1 MNDNIIYKR
10 TCDEFENGF
19 NNASVVNNDK
29 NYGYNFKYQKFCQNK
44 VLSNYQDLTIILWI
58 NFYLKISI
66 LQKYFKNSNS
76 TNISFLPFFEN
87 Q

>member
-1 MNDNIIYKR
+1 VNDNIIYKS

-58 NFYLKISI
+58 NFYLKISKNI
-66 LQKYFKNSNS
+66 LRDSNS
-76 TNISFLPFFEN
+76 TNISFLPFFDN

>member
-1 MNDNIIYKR
+1 MNDNIIYKSTR
-10 TCDEFENGF
+10 DEFENGF

-44 VLSNYQDLTIILWI
+44 VLSNYQGLTIILWI

-66 LQKYFKNSNS
+66 LQKYFKRFKFNKY
-76 TNISFLPFFEN
+76 IFFAFF
-87 Q
+87 

>member
-1 MNDNIIYKR
+1 MNDNIIYKS

-66 LQKYFKNSNS
+66 LQKYFKRFKFNKY
-76 TNISFLPFFEN
+76 IFFAFF
-87 Q
+87 

>member
-1 MNDNIIYKR
+1 MNDNIIYKS

-58 NFYLKISI
+58 NFYLKISKNI
-66 LQKYFKNSNS
+66 LRDSNS
-76 TNISFLPFFEN
+76 TNISFLPFFDN

>member
-1 MNDNIIYKR
+1 MIILYNIIYKS
-10 TCDEFENGF
+10 TCDEFEKGF

-66 LQKYFKNSNS
+66 LQKYFKRFKFNKY
-76 TNISFLPFFEN
+76 IFFAFF
-87 Q
+87 

>member
-1 MNDNIIYKR
+1 MNDNIIYKS
-10 TCDEFENGF
+10 TSDEFENGF

-66 LQKYFKNSNS
+66 LQKYFKRFKFNKY
-76 TNISFLPFFEN
+76 IFFAFF
-87 Q
+87 

>member
-1 MNDNIIYKR
+1 MNDNIIYKSTR
-10 TCDEFENGF
+10 DEFENGF

-58 NFYLKISI
+58 NFYLKISKMI
-66 LQKYFKNSNS
+66 LRDSNS
-76 TNISFLPFFEN
+76 TNISFLPFFDN

>member
-1 MNDNIIYKR
+1 MNDNIIYKS
-10 TCDEFENGF
+10 TCHEFENGF

-66 LQKYFKNSNS
+66 LQKYFKRFKFNKY
-76 TNISFLPFFEN
+76 IFFAFF
-87 Q
+87 

>member
-1 MNDNIIYKR
+1 MNDNIIYKS

-44 VLSNYQDLTIILWI
+44 VLSNYQNLTIILLI

-66 LQKYFKNSNS
+66 LQKYFKRFKFNKY
-76 TNISFLPFFEN
+76 IFFDFF
-87 Q
+87 